1 VLRRRSQQRSR
12 EFPLYSRKILVP
24 FPIPKLTL
32 LGRGVGARFAKS
44 AVLRNE
50 DYVHL
55 AEGIIQR
62 AIVEAKEVISDEA
75 EILHAANDVEKFR
88 AANHRC

>member
-1 VLRRRSQQRSR
+1 LS
-12 EFPLYSRKILVP
+12 
-24 FPIPKLTL
+24 IPKLAL
-32 LGRGVGARFAKS
+32 FGRGVGARLAKS

-50 DYVHL
+50 DYIHL
-55 AEGIIQR
+55 AEGLIQR
-62 AIVEAKEVISDEA
+62 AIVEAKEVISDKA